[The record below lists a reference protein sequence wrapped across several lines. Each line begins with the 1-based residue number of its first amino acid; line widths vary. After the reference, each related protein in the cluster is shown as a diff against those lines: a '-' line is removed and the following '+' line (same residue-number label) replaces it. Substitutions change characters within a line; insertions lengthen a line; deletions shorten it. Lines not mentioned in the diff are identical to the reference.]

1 MKKDIPG
8 EVDLVIVGAGA
19 AGLSAAKECDR
30 RGISFAVIEA
40 SHRIGGRAHSEEIAP
55 GIRFDLGCSYMHQG
69 QINPFGP
76 IGDELGFT
84 VGREFGDIF
93 SAAKCSLWRNGA
105 LRAGEERDAYWHYAD
120 RCDDA
125 AARAAEA
132 GRDIAIADVVDIE
145 HEEASLYLYALA
157 ALNACDADGT
167 SVVDYANFGSGQDW
181 PVRESFGALI
191 AAWGRDV
198 PVSLN
203 TRVDRID
210 WSGSGVVVET
220 SKGTIRGR
228 MALITAST
236 GVLASDDIRF
246 EPALPSW
253 KLEAIAA
260 LPTGCANKIA
270 VHFDRDVF
278 GAEARGFTYTENG
291 QDEPTGFEVN
301 LFGDPV
307 AVIFTG
313 GRFSEWLER
322 QGPNAGEDYA
332 ISRVADVFGNDCKS
346 RVSRCIA
353 SAWASDPWTRGAYSS
368 ARPGQG
374 HQRRELARDVDG
386 RLFFAGEAAI
396 DVHQATAHGAYLS
409 GLETI
414 ERVAAALSWA
424 T

>member
-1 MKKDIPG
+1 MKKSNRG

-19 AGLSAAKECDR
+19 AGLSAAKECAR
-30 RGISFAVIEA
+30 RGISFVVVEA

-55 GIRFDLGCSYMHQG
+55 GLRFDLGCSYMHQG
-69 QINPFGP
+69 HINPFGP
-76 IGDELGFT
+76 IADELGFT
-84 VGREFGDIF
+84 VGREFGDFF
-93 SAAKCSLWRNGA
+93 SAENCGLWRNGA
-105 LRAGEERDAYWHYAD
+105 PRAGAERDAYWRYAD
-120 RCDDA
+120 RCDAA
-125 AARAAEA
+125 AARAAAA
-132 GRDIAIADVVDIE
+132 GRDVAIADVVDIE
-145 HEEASLYLYALA
+145 DDEASLYLYSLA
-157 ALNACDADGT
+157 ALNACDPDET
-167 SVVDYANFGSGQDW
+167 SVVDYASFGAGPDW
-181 PVRESFGALI
+181 PIRESFGALV
-191 AAWGRDV
+191 AAWGQGV

-203 TRVDRID
+203 TRVERID
-210 WSGSGVVVET
+210 WSGPGVRVET

-228 MALITAST
+228 TALITAST
-236 GVLASDDIRF
+236 GVLLAGDIAF
-246 EPALPSW
+246 QPALPGW
-253 KLEAIAA
+253 KQGAIAA

-270 VHFDRDVF
+270 VHFDRDIF

-291 QDEPTGFEVN
+291 RDEPTGFEVN

-322 QGPNAGEDYA
+322 QGQSAGEDYA

-346 RVSRCIA
+346 HLTRCIV

-396 DVHQATAHGAYLS
+396 EVHQGTCHGAYLS

-414 ERVAAALSWA
+414 ARVAAALAS
-424 T
+424 